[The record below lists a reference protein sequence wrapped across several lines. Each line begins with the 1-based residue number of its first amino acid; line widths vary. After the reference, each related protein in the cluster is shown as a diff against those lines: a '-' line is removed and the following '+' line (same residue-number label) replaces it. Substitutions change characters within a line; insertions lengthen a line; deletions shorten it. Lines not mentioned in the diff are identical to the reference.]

1 MFLRPDRA
9 AFGGKWRHH
18 RFLRKGPER
27 GWPWGRESHLAQRSR
42 IAWVQVSAPPLAG
55 CVALGN
61 LLNNLSGLQFSGA
74 AYFSVLNKC
83 VIK

>member
-1 MFLRPDRA
+1 MFLQSDRA
-9 AFGGKWRHH
+9 AFWRKWRHH
-18 RFLRKGPER
+18 SFLRKGPER
-27 GWPWGRESHLAQRSR
+27 GWPCGRESHVAQRSQT
-42 IAWVQVSAPPLAG
+42 AWVQVSAPPLAG

-61 LLNNLSGLQFSGA
+61 LLNPSGLQFSGA